1 MVVVNRFRWFGW
13 FVLCVGV
20 ILASYLTSSRVA
32 AERKK
37 LADVERAIAS
47 TDRAIKALET
57 EFDTRANLAQL
68 ERWNGE
74 TLKLSVPT
82 AQQYLRGEDQLAQVD
97 FNAPAGTDGGAR
109 TQTAALVIPSAPDVP
124 VTAAAPAQ
132 VDNVARVQAAVKV
145 ETARATTAIA
155 PRPVKVA
162 VAAVVPPAP
171 GAARARP
178 MPGNASLTRASS
190 VAKPRTVAMIERGR
204 LLSDT
209 TLDDLIAGA
218 RKERKTR

>member
-37 LADVERAIAS
+37 LADVERAIAQ

-82 AQQYLRGEDQLAQVD
+82 AQQYLRSEGQLAQVD
-97 FNAPAGTDGGAR
+97 FNVPLGGDGGPK
-109 TQTAALVIPSAPDVP
+109 TQTAALVIPSAPGVP
-124 VTAAAPAQ
+124 VTKAAPAE
-132 VDNVARVQAAVKV
+132 VDTVARVQAAK
-145 ETARATTAIA
+145 ATTPVAA
-155 PRPVKVA
+155 ARTVKVA
-162 VAAVVPPAP
+162 LAAAVDAAP
-171 GAARARP
+171 KSRPLLIKAA
-178 MPGNASLTRASS
+178 S
-190 VAKPRTVAMIERGR
+190 VAKPRTIAMIDRSKF
-204 LLSDT
+204 LSDT

-218 RKERKTR
+218 RKERGTR

>member
-82 AQQYLRGEDQLAQVD
+82 AQQYLRSDAQLAQVN
-97 FNAPAGTDGGAR
+97 FNAPLGGDGNVKV
-109 TQTAALVIPSAPDVP
+109 QTAALVIPSAPDVP
-124 VTAAAPAQ
+124 VTTAPPAQ
-132 VDNVARVQAAVKV
+132 VDNVAKVQTAKV
-145 ETARATTAIA
+145 ETAKVETVTAP
-155 PRPVKVA
+155 PRIKA
-162 VAAVVPPAP
+162 AMAVVVASTS
-171 GAARARP
+171 GMAKARP
-178 MPGNASLTRASS
+178 ALAKASS
-190 VAKPRTVAMIERGR
+190 TAKPRMVAMLDRGK
-204 LLSDT
+204 LLSDN

-218 RKERKTR
+218 RKERTTR

>member
-37 LADVERAIAS
+37 LADVERAIS
-47 TDRAIKALET
+47 QTDRAIKALET

-74 TLKLSVPT
+74 TLKLSAPT
-82 AQQYLRGEDQLAQVD
+82 AQQYLHTEDQLAQVD
-97 FNAPAGTDGGAR
+97 FNVPASPGAVVR
-109 TQTAALVIPSAPDVP
+109 AQTAALVIPSAPDVP
-124 VTAAAPAQ
+124 ATAAAPAQ
-132 VDNVARVQAAVKV
+132 VDNVAKIQTAKV
-145 ETARATTAIA
+145 ETVKAGAGRAATVSA
-155 PRPVKVA
+155 PAPVKAA
-162 VAAVVPPAP
+162 VAAAI
-171 GAARARP
+171 AANVGTAKGRPVLANAASTAR
-178 MPGNASLTRASS
+178 
-190 VAKPRTVAMIERGR
+190 PRTVAMLDRGR

-218 RKERKTR
+218 RRERTSR

>member
-37 LADVERAIAS
+37 LADVERAIGQ

-82 AQQYLRGEDQLAQVD
+82 AQQYLRSEGELAQVN
-97 FNAPAGTDGGAR
+97 FNAPLGGDGTIK

-132 VDNVARVQAAVKV
+132 VDNVAKVQAAKIETAKV
-145 ETARATTAIA
+145 EPRIVPVAA
-155 PRPVKVA
+155 PQPVRVAMAAVVA
-162 VAAVVPPAP
+162 VAP
-171 GAARARP
+171 GAKARP
-178 MPGNASLTRASS
+178 MLTRAAS
-190 VAKPRTVAMIERGR
+190 VAKPRTIAMIERGK
-204 LLSDT
+204 LLSDH

-218 RKERKTR
+218 RKERTTR